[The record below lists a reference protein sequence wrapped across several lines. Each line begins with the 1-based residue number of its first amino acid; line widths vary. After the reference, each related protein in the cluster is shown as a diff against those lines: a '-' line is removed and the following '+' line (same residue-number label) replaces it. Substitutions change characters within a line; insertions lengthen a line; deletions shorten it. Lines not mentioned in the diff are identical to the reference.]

1 MIVLRMMVS
10 PGLRPGR
17 LSGQRRGALS
27 EDTADDDLLADV
39 SELSGGLCPCDI
51 RRDGPAMHLKSRR
64 MAIGLLT
71 ALAMLAA
78 EARADDHHDHD
89 VARQAVERGEIKPL
103 ADILAAIR
111 GKLPG
116 EVVGVEI
123 EQKRGR
129 WFYEFRVADPK
140 GRLFEVYVDAGSGA
154 IDRIKEK

>member
-1 MIVLRMMVS
+1 MHPRWTVAVALMFA
-10 PGLRPGR
+10 
-17 LSGQRRGALS
+17 GAI
-27 EDTADDDLLADV
+27 LAG
-39 SELSGGLCPCDI
+39 SAS
-51 RRDGPAMHLKSRR
+51 
-64 MAIGLLT
+64 
-71 ALAMLAA
+71 
-78 EARADDHHDHD
+78 RADSKRDQDTT
-89 VARQAVERGEIKPL
+89 RQAVERGEIKPL

-111 GKLPG
+111 SKLPG

>member
-1 MIVLRMMVS
+1 MMVLRIVS
-10 PGLRPGR
+10 SPAFRAGRRSAGCARPCLRADDSR
-17 LSGQRRGALS
+17 LIAAVSDLSGRSCDDGAARKVSKLMHPRL
-27 EDTADDDLLADV
+27 TVAVALMFAGAILAG
-39 SELSGGLCPCDI
+39 S
-51 RRDGPAMHLKSRR
+51 A
-64 MAIGLLT
+64 
-71 ALAMLAA
+71 
-78 EARADDHHDHD
+78 ARADSKRDQDMT
-89 VARQAVERGEIKPL
+89 RQAVERGEIKPL

-111 GKLPG
+111 SKLPG

>member
-1 MIVLRMMVS
+1 MHPRLTVAVALMFAGAVLAGS
-10 PGLRPGR
+10 
-17 LSGQRRGALS
+17 A
-27 EDTADDDLLADV
+27 
-39 SELSGGLCPCDI
+39 
-51 RRDGPAMHLKSRR
+51 
-64 MAIGLLT
+64 
-71 ALAMLAA
+71 
-78 EARADDHHDHD
+78 ARADSKQRDQDTT
-89 VARQAVERGEIKPL
+89 RQAVERGEIKPL